1 MTTVHENL
9 IARLYRENYLL
20 LYRYALSVMRER
32 EAAEDAV
39 QRVFELACEKA
50 DELPELINPRA
61 WLIGVLK
68 NVLRNME
75 RKRQTRERRQEELGP
90 EAKELRSER
99 AGPEENVDYMR
110 PAQVSQEDF
119 ELFKYV
125 HVHGFTCAEASKRF
139 GISEAACYKR
149 IQRTRE
155 KLKKYINSE

>member
-9 IARLYRENYLL
+9 IARLYRENYLI
-20 LYRYALSVMRER
+20 LYRYALSVTRER

-39 QRVFELACEKA
+39 QKVFELACEKA
-50 DELPELINPRA
+50 DELLQLLNPRA

-75 RKRQTRERRQEELGP
+75 RRQQVQARYTEEQGP
-90 EAKELRSER
+90 ETEKLPSER
-99 AGPEENVDYMR
+99 AGPGENVDYMR
-110 PAQVSQEDF
+110 PTQVSREDF

-125 HVHGFTCAEASKRF
+125 HVYGYTCAEAAERF

-149 IQRTRE
+149 IQRTKA